1 MVGDRADHPEADSE
15 RDTRPG
21 GAGSKSQT
29 GETPTLWPSFG
40 FIEVRL
46 DDGVTFPAGW
56 CVNRV
61 WVPWMSTSSP
71 QYRLGGGENV
81 ICQSAHL
88 GIRAQGAHH
97 SSQIVTGDV
106 IVFCS

>member
-1 MVGDRADHPEADSE
+1 MGKGGVSQPKTLE
-15 RDTRPG
+15 RTRTPKG
-21 GAGSKSQT
+21 RDWEGAMDKKCGSCCPKKSLNCRTPRGSKVL
-29 GETPTLWPSFG
+29 GSFG

-71 QYRLGGGENV
+71 QYRPRRG
-81 ICQSAHL
+81 
-88 GIRAQGAHH
+88 
-97 SSQIVTGDV
+97 
-106 IVFCS
+106 